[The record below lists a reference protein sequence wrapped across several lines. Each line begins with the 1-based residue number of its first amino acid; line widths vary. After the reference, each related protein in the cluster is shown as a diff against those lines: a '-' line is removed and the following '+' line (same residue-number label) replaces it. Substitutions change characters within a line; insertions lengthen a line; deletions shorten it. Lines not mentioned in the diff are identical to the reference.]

1 MIRAK
6 EKKERALGERLGIK
20 GERCN
25 SPKCAAVRKP
35 YRPGAHGQSRS
46 RGQVSEYGR
55 QLNEKQKFKVSYGLK
70 ERNLYQLFLKA
81 SKDPGS
87 TATKLL
93 QLLES
98 RLDNVIFRLGF
109 APSRSM
115 ARQLISHGH
124 ILVNKRKARSPGL
137 QVEKGDVISL
147 RPESASK
154 VTFSKLRET
163 LKKYNPPTWLSLD
176 IEKLE
181 GRILNEPK
189 DLEAPFEINLL
200 IESFSK

>member
-6 EKKERALGERLGIK
+6 EKRERALGERLGIK

-35 YRPGAHGQSRS
+35 YRPGAHGQSRR

-115 ARQLISHGH
+115 
-124 ILVNKRKARSPGL
+124 
-137 QVEKGDVISL
+137 
-147 RPESASK
+147 
-154 VTFSKLRET
+154 
-163 LKKYNPPTWLSLD
+163 
-176 IEKLE
+176 
-181 GRILNEPK
+181 GRRTS
-189 DLEAPFEINLL
+189 D
-200 IESFSK
+200 SGG